1 MRLGCLTLAKFAI
14 AADKL
19 LIVRSALVSLKAGE
33 VETDDD
39 ELIKALRSALDV
51 DELEAEKPKGKK

>member
-1 MRLGCLTLAKFAI
+1 LAKFSL

-33 VETDDD
+33 VETEDD

-51 DELEAEKPKGKK
+51 DEPEAEKPKGKK